1 MTTYLLNLPSLDIG
15 TYEKTNAA
23 QQKEDI
29 WIFAFLFAG
38 RVSFFTSG
46 SENVHYVEKLES
58 GVRYAITISFTCD
71 PHMAISDPDA
81 K

>member
-1 MTTYLLNLPSLDIG
+1 LFWNTVYLVIVVVS
-15 TYEKTNAA
+15 
-23 QQKEDI
+23 
-29 WIFAFLFAG
+29 G

-71 PHMAISDPDA
+71 PEMAIADPDVR
-81 K
+81 

>member
-1 MTTYLLNLPSLDIG
+1 MFNFCIV
-15 TYEKTNAA
+15 
-23 QQKEDI
+23 
-29 WIFAFLFAG
+29 G

-58 GVRYAITISFTCD
+58 GVRYAITISFTCN
-71 PHMAISDPDA
+71 PEMSIPNPEM